1 MDALILPTDAS
12 VRDKRGVNVFVAWLV
27 TLSVISL
34 ILVTFYMKN
43 TQFQKNLVFN
53 A

>member
-27 TLSVISL
+27 MLSVISV
-34 ILVTFYMKN
+34 ILVTFYIKIHN
-43 TQFQKNLVFN
+43 FKKI
-53 A
+53 